1 MEEWKEYKLGEIFD
15 FNNGLSKGG
24 KFFGHGYDFVS
35 FKTVFKN
42 HFLPNT
48 LDDLV
53 ESSKKEREKFSV
65 KEGDVFLT
73 RTSETQNE
81 LAYSCV
87 ALKDYPN
94 ATYNGFTKRLR
105 PNGKIKIDSIFSAYF
120 FRSAIFRNQVTSM
133 SNMVTRASLSNE
145 MLDRMS
151 IKIPSYDLQKTIG
164 KILFSFDAKIQ
175 LNKRI
180 NDNLEQQA
188 QALFKAWFV
197 DFEPFRGG
205 KFVDSELGMI
215 PEGWNIQPIS
225 SIFNF
230 QEGPGIRNW
239 QYVNNGT
246 KFINIRCINND
257 IINIQD
263 ANMISDEEAQGKYA
277 HFMLKENDIVISCS
291 GTLGR
296 KALVL
301 KEYLPLCLNT
311 SVIRFTPRINRQ
323 LGFLYGYLGS
333 SLFLNKQIE
342 LASGSVQANF
352 GPIHLKGMSI
362 AIPDNNVLNQ
372 FSDIVNSII
381 QKKKNIISE
390 SLRLTNLRDSILPKL
405 MSGKIK
411 IDKLNS

>member
-1 MEEWKEYKLGEIFD
+1 MLWIRKYINQTPS
-15 FNNGLSKGG
+15 FNYFETHISTIE
-24 KFFGHGYDFVS
+24 
-35 FKTVFKN
+35 KTVETNPALCIETCKS
-42 HFLPNT
+42 
-48 LDDLV
+48 LV
-53 ESSKKEREKFSV
+53 ESICKTILANQNIEHDNYGQFQALVKQTINCLIDANECYKDDLCELARRIASVSQKLAEIRNISGFASHGQDINHISMSTTMSLLAYKITDVLGGFIIHYYINHASKRDSRIHYEDCQEF
-65 KEGDVFLT
+65 
-73 RTSETQNE
+73 NE
-81 LAYSCV
+81 L
-87 ALKDYPN
+87 
-94 ATYNGFTKRLR
+94 
-105 PNGKIKIDSIFSAYF
+105 
-120 FRSAIFRNQVTSM
+120 
-133 SNMVTRASLSNE
+133 
-145 MLDRMS
+145 
-151 IKIPSYDLQKTIG
+151 
-164 KILFSFDAKIQ
+164 
-175 LNKRI
+175 I

>member
-1 MEEWKEYKLGEIFD
+1 MKIKDIVT
-15 FNNGLSKGG
+15 
-24 KFFGHGYDFVS
+24 FVS
-35 FKTVFKN
+35 KSITPQKGVTYNLYSLPSFDEGKTFEVLDGADIQSNKYDVPNKCILFNKLNVRFKRVWRIDSQDENKIASTE
-42 HFLPNT
+42 FLPLVVDEDVVDFQYCYYLLISDKITNYLCGQNT
-48 LDDLV
+48 NTSGSHKRIDPDN
-53 ESSKKEREKFSV
+53 
-65 KEGDVFLT
+65 FLNIEIKLPKM
-73 RTSETQNE
+73 SIQ
-81 LAYSCV
+81 
-87 ALKDYPN
+87 
-94 ATYNGFTKRLR
+94 RLI
-105 PNGKIKIDSIFSAYF
+105 GKTLSA
-120 FRSAIFRNQVTSM
+120 
-133 SNMVTRASLSNE
+133 
-145 MLDRMS
+145 LDR
-151 IKIPSYDLQKTIG
+151 KIV
-164 KILFSFDAKIQ
+164 
-175 LNKRI
+175 LNKQI
-180 NDNLEQQA
+180 NDNLEQQT
-188 QALFKAWFV
+188 QALFKSWFV

-225 SIFNF
+225 SIVNF

-257 IINIQD
+257 IINIQN

>member
-1 MEEWKEYKLGEIFD
+1 MEEWKKYKLGEITSKIGSGATPKGGRDSYLGGNIALIRSQNVLD
-15 FNNGLSKGG
+15 FSFSKLGLAYINEVQAEKLSNVEVYEKDVLLNITGDSVARVCIVPNNVLPARVNQHVAIIRGNDKVDYRYLLYYLQYIKPQLLSLSQGGATRNALTKKMIEDLEVKMPSKGIQ
-24 KFFGHGYDFVS
+24 KEIVS
-35 FKTVFKN
+35 I
-42 HFLPNT
+42 LYA
-48 LDDLV
+48 LD
-53 ESSKKEREKFSV
+53 SKI
-65 KEGDVFLT
+65 
-73 RTSETQNE
+73 E
-81 LAYSCV
+81 L
-87 ALKDYPN
+87 N
-94 ATYNGFTKRLR
+94 R
-105 PNGKIKIDSIFSAYF
+105 
-120 FRSAIFRNQVTSM
+120 
-133 SNMVTRASLSNE
+133 
-145 MLDRMS
+145 
-151 IKIPSYDLQKTIG
+151 
-164 KILFSFDAKIQ
+164 
-175 LNKRI
+175 RI
-180 NDNLEQQA
+180 NDNLEQQT
-188 QALFKAWFV
+188 QALFKSWFV

-239 QYVNNGT
+239 QYVNNCT

-257 IINIQD
+257 IINIQN